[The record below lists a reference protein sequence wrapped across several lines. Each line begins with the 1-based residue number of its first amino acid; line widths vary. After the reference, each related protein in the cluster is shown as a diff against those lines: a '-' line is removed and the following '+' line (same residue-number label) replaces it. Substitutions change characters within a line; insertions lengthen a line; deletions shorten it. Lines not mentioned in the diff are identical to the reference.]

1 MYGLPDSAI
10 LGTAKRLKG
19 SKRSRRRPAQEL
31 GMLEVLQELL
41 HAGYVLH
48 RRYKATHR
56 KKK

>member
-19 SKRSRRRPAQEL
+19 ARRSRRRSKQEL
-31 GMLEVLQELL
+31 GGLEVLQEVL
-41 HAGYVLH
+41 HAGYVLY

>member
-19 SKRSRRRPAQEL
+19 RRHRYTESVS
-31 GMLEVLQELL
+31 GLEVLQELL
-41 HAGYVLH
+41 HAGYVLY